1 MDNFNKQRF
10 LQVAKWDLTIN
21 RSFYRNLSIIT
32 LAGVVAISIFAFFI
46 RWMVEDDVN
55 PNVTNRYTV
64 AFTLLAISYFTSFIM
79 LVSAGCINHP
89 LRNKQ
94 GRISALTIPAT
105 NSEKF
110 LWHTLLMTVG
120 CFIFCVLCIVAA
132 DAIYM
137 TLSIMVFP
145 TDEIH
150 SISLQYVRSLFGY
163 LKLNPIGSTMQGG
176 EEVMTC
182 GGLLDI
188 KSVIFA
194 GWMAHIL
201 SISVFAFG
209 NAIKYKYNIILTI
222 LFLFILQFV
231 FSILFFTCVILF
243 GDKIGDF
250 FDAYVSHA
258 GLPTILNGIF
268 IVGGIICLVI
278 SAVLWYYSYRL
289 YCKAQVTSNMNKN

>member
-1 MDNFNKQRF
+1 MDNFDKQRF

-21 RSFYRNLSIIT
+21 RSFYRNLSIVT
-32 LAGVVAISIFAFFI
+32 LTGVVAISIFAFFI

-55 PNVTNRYTV
+55 PNETSRYTV
-64 AFTLLAISYFTSFIM
+64 AFTTLAISYFISLIL

-120 CFIFCVLCIVAA
+120 SFIFCGLCVMVA
-132 DAIYM
+132 DAIYT

-145 TDEIH
+145 TDEIY
-150 SISLQYVRSLFGY
+150 SISLQYVRSLFGSFP
-163 LKLNPIGSTMQGG
+163 NIMNGDIMQDSTEDMQ
-176 EEVMTC
+176 C
-182 GGLLDI
+182 GGLLNI
-188 KSVIFA
+188 NSVIFWA
-194 GWMAHIL
+194 WMVHIL

-231 FSILFFTCVILF
+231 FSILFFTSVILF

-250 FDAYVSHA
+250 FETYFSHER
-258 GLPTILNGIF
+258 LPTILNGIF

>member
-21 RSFYRNLSIIT
+21 RSFYHSLSIVT

-46 RWMVEDDVN
+46 RWMVEDDVA
-55 PNVTNRYTV
+55 PDETSRYT
-64 AFTLLAISYFTSFIM
+64 AGFTMLAISYFINLIL

-120 CFIFCVLCIVAA
+120 SFMFCGLCVIAA
-132 DAIYM
+132 DAIYT
-137 TLSIMVFP
+137 TLSVMVFP

-150 SISLQYVRSLFGY
+150 SITLLYVRALS
-163 LKLNPIGSTMQGG
+163 GSFPFQDGNIMQDG
-176 EEVMTC
+176 EEAMQC
-182 GGLLDI
+182 GGLLNI
-188 KSVIFA
+188 NSVIFFT
-194 GWMAHIL
+194 WMAHLL

-209 NAIKYKYNIILTI
+209 NAVKYKYNIILTI
-222 LFLFILQFV
+222 LFLMVLQFV

-243 GDKIGDF
+243 SDKIADF
-250 FDAYVSHA
+250 FEVCIAPA
-258 GLPTILNGIF
+258 GLPAIINGIF
-268 IVGGIICLVI
+268 IVGGIVCLGI